1 MDRRTFLQSLAAL
14 GSAIALPVEG
24 IASAPDTVVDEV
36 WARVLAAPATIY
48 VNEYGALSS
57 DPVEVYPATRRE
69 LLGYDEIGS
78 RAQLIALVAE
88 DNHVEA
94 VVECE
99 YSDPYWFIDD
109 ETRPEDWNE
118 WLLVA
123 DEDTIERLIER
134 VNDWIN
140 DTPDERDYERADIG
154 GCTGRGN
161 ALRFFRDEFEYC
173 ADFDI
178 VIVEGDC
185 PGSSYFAAEL
195 HMGIAEANAYA
206 AEFNIPIRFA
216 EQG

>member
-1 MDRRTFLQSLAAL
+1 MDRRAFIQSLAAM
-14 GSAIALPVEG
+14 GASIALPIEG
-24 IASAPDTVVDEV
+24 IAASPDIVVDEV
-36 WARVLAAPATIY
+36 WGRLIADPATVY

-57 DPVEVYPATRRE
+57 DPVEVYPATRKE
-69 LLGYDEIGS
+69 LLDYEEIGS
-78 RAQLIALVAE
+78 RKELIALVDE
-88 DNHVEA
+88 DAHVGS
-94 VVECE
+94 VIECE
-99 YSDPYWFIDD
+99 FSDPGWFMDD
-109 ETRPEDWNE
+109 EPHPDDWNE

-123 DEDTIERLIER
+123 DEDTIQRLIAL

-154 GCTGRGN
+154 GSSGRGN
-161 ALRFFRDEFEYC
+161 ALRFFRDDFEYC